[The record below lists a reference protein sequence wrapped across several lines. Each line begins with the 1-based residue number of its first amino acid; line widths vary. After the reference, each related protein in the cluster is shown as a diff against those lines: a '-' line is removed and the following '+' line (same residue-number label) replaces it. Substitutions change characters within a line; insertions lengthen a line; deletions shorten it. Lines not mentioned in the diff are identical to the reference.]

1 MCSTFFILSM
11 TFERFYSIIRPH
23 KAASFNTVKR
33 AKITIISV
41 VIFSITYN
49 FPAWFVTGQ
58 SGQSRNCVPYAHAMS
73 SLHGQIYYWSS
84 NVLSYFLPFV
94 LLLVMNTVIINT
106 LSKRSKSSKI
116 TRSRGQGQGEA
127 EVHAQKAKNSETQIF
142 VILLLVTF
150 AFLILSSP
158 TYIFIFLIYAKLN
171 KPTPY
176 GVATFHLLF
185 SIAQKTYYTNY
196 GINFYLYVMSGQK
209 FRTDL
214 GLLLKTILDFI
225 MCKNSATH
233 TSTSHSSLNTI
244 SSNVPSLWSTMNQRK
259 RSLNILFKLW
269 TFLLPANEVEGNVF
283 NTVCLSIILFRGA
296 VLYWTRQRIQFTAQT
311 VQ

>member
-1 MCSTFFILSM
+1 MLVFVSIVALIAQLSYYNIEIPPSPYWRCTVTTTILSVATGCSTWFILSM

-33 AKITIISV
+33 VKITIISV

-94 LLLVMNTVIINT
+94 LLLVMNTVIIKT

-150 AFLILSSP
+150 AFLILSSQ
-158 TYIFIFLIYAKLN
+158 TYISIFLIYAKLN

-185 SIAQKTYYTNY
+185 IIAQKTYYTNY

-225 MCKNSATH
+225 MCKNSATD

-244 SSNVPSLWSTMNQRK
+244 SSNVPSL
-259 RSLNILFKLW
+259 
-269 TFLLPANEVEGNVF
+269 
-283 NTVCLSIILFRGA
+283 
-296 VLYWTRQRIQFTAQT
+296 
-311 VQ
+311 